1 MTRIKI
7 CGLTRPEDIDAVNHY
22 LPDYIGF
29 VFTQSN
35 RQVDESKAWEL
46 KLRLDARISAVGVF
60 VNEDISRI
68 INLCRVGIID
78 LVQLHGEEEEGYI
91 RELKQ
96 RISNP
101 VIKAVRIRNGKN
113 IHSGRVGNSDFLLF
127 DTYHKELYGGSGET
141 FDWSMVDQQEK
152 PYFLA
157 GGLNND
163 NVLQAIAQLHPY
175 GVDISSGVEKDGVKD
190 AKKIGEIIKSIRG
203 YKNWRK
209 LCQKG
214 DLEYTEDNIY
224 LKP

>member
-29 VFTQSN
+29 VFAQSK
-35 RQVDESKAWEL
+35 RQVDESRAREL
-46 KLRLDARISAVGVF
+46 KLMLDARISAVGVF

-68 INLCRVGIID
+68 ISLCRLGVID

-96 RISNP
+96 RISKP
-101 VIKAVRIRNGKN
+101 VIKAVRITKGKT
-113 IHSGRVGNSDFLLF
+113 IHPGHVGESDFLLF

-141 FDWSMVDQQEK
+141 FDWSMVGQPEK

-157 GGLNND
+157 GGLSND

-190 AKKIGEIIKSIRG
+190 AKKIGEIITNIRG
-203 YKNWRK
+203 HKN
-209 LCQKG
+209 
-214 DLEYTEDNIY
+214 
-224 LKP
+224 